1 MFQILGVDC
10 ILNYV
15 RAETKLHQYDI
26 PVETPNLDAACIA
39 EGIVMKTLYFPELVL
54 QRLILVDYSSV

>member
-1 MFQILGVDC
+1 MFQILGVDY

-15 RAETKLHQYDI
+15 RAETKLRQYDI
-26 PVETPNLDAACIA
+26 PVETPNLAAACIA